1 MVAINSFM
9 KWSGL
14 CWDVLRKIRSTHSFV
29 MHWSCINI
37 NAHKGHASYTNKK
50 CTPWHILLFNI
61 KLHTLTNL
69 FSCIFIIKRK
79 AQTSMWYFYS
89 LKDTH
94 LIYNPWSMKLFQ
106 EDKTKQQSSQKFLYQ
121 KVRPRIFFLSMLG
134 SMHKNIVLGVDIFL
148 NWFLG
153 NYRTSVGTLYY
164 QSISS
169 RWQCHHGRVQLWAM
183 YFIQSLELF
192 YLYLYATLLLA

>member
-1 MVAINSFM
+1 MVAMNSFM

-69 FSCIFIIKRK
+69 FSCIFIIKQK

-94 LIYNPWSMKLFQ
+94 LIYGSWSITLFQ
-106 EDKTKQQSSQKFLYQ
+106 EDKTRQQLSQKIIYQ
-121 KVRPRIFFLSMLG
+121 GKTQDFFLLMLV
-134 SMHKNIVLGVDIFL
+134 SMHKITIDFGSWHFL
-148 NWFLG
+148 N
-153 NYRTSVGTLYY
+153 
-164 QSISS
+164 
-169 RWQCHHGRVQLWAM
+169 
-183 YFIQSLELF
+183 
-192 YLYLYATLLLA
+192 